1 MVNIDICK
9 ITSVMAPKYSVIII
23 PGEGG
28 GGGQAA
34 LPFLTGMCAY
44 KLKGTGPFFDSRE

>member
-28 GGGQAA
+28 GGGGGRQLCHF
-34 LPFLTGMCAY
+34 LPGCVHIN
-44 KLKGTGPFFDSRE
+44 